1 MHTAIG
7 DVSLVVE
14 DTARNVQTVVDV
26 MPVMAGQVKAIAEE
40 IPVLSERIMAMREDL
55 RVTRQSLFVSGF
67 EYWRLIANYFIRAL
81 HSHHHLNPNLRST
94 TKFPIVVFVTS
105 LDVKTS

>member
-1 MHTAIG
+1 MHTTIG

-40 IPVLSERIMAMREDL
+40 IPELSERIAAIQEGL
-55 RVTRQSLFVSGF
+55 RVTCQSPL
-67 EYWRLIANYFIRAL
+67 YQ
-81 HSHHHLNPNLRST
+81 
-94 TKFPIVVFVTS
+94 
-105 LDVKTS
+105 D

>member
-14 DTARNVQTVVDV
+14 DTARNVQAVVEV

-40 IPVLSERIMAMREDL
+40 FPALSERVAAIQEHL
-55 RVTRQSLFVSGF
+55 RVSYASISFVSGLSIGTD
-67 EYWRLIANYFIRAL
+67 R
-81 HSHHHLNPNLRST
+81 
-94 TKFPIVVFVTS
+94 
-105 LDVKTS
+105 

>member
-26 MPVMAGQVKAIAEE
+26 VPVMAGQVKAIAEG
-40 IPVLSERIMAMREDL
+40 IPALSERIAAMQKDL
-55 RVTRQSLFVSGF
+55 RVTCQSLL
-67 EYWRLIANYFIRAL
+67 YQ
-81 HSHHHLNPNLRST
+81 
-94 TKFPIVVFVTS
+94 
-105 LDVKTS
+105 D

>member
-1 MHTAIG
+1 MHTTIG

-40 IPVLSERIMAMREDL
+40 IPALSERIAAMQENL
-55 RVTRQSLFVSGF
+55 RVTCQSPL
-67 EYWRLIANYFIRAL
+67 YQ
-81 HSHHHLNPNLRST
+81 
-94 TKFPIVVFVTS
+94 
-105 LDVKTS
+105 D

>member
-26 MPVMAGQVKAIAEE
+26 MPAMAGQVKAIAEE
-40 IPVLSERIMAMREDL
+40 IPTLSERIAAMQEDL
-55 RVTRQSLFVSGF
+55 RVTCQSLL
-67 EYWRLIANYFIRAL
+67 YQ
-81 HSHHHLNPNLRST
+81 
-94 TKFPIVVFVTS
+94 
-105 LDVKTS
+105 D

>member
-26 MPVMAGQVKAIAEE
+26 VPVMAGQVKAIAEE
-40 IPVLSERIMAMREDL
+40 IPTLSERIAAMQEDL
-55 RVTRQSLFVSGF
+55 GVTCQSL
-67 EYWRLIANYFIRAL
+67 LCQ
-81 HSHHHLNPNLRST
+81 
-94 TKFPIVVFVTS
+94 
-105 LDVKTS
+105 D

>member
-26 MPVMAGQVKAIAEE
+26 MPVMAGQVKAIAEDF
-40 IPVLSERIMAMREDL
+40 PTLSKQITAIQEHL
-55 RVTRQSLFVSGF
+55 RVCYAPITFFYLSGLSI
-67 EYWRLIANYFIRAL
+67 EPDR
-81 HSHHHLNPNLRST
+81 
-94 TKFPIVVFVTS
+94 
-105 LDVKTS
+105 